1 VLIVCFALICFF
13 SLLLAIGFW
22 LLAAL
27 KLPEAKGQKPVAKLH

>member
-1 VLIVCFALICFF
+1 LFCFDLFLFF